1 MFSNYLKGIDGVQ
14 IYPIFSLLVF
24 FVFFLVV
31 TYKVV
36 KADKSYLK
44 KMENMPLDADDN
56 KITKDLEI
64 NQRA

>member
-1 MFSNYLKGIDGVQ
+1 MFSNYLKDIDGVQ

>member
-36 KADKSYLK
+36 KADKSYLR